1 MKSSH
6 RNANETGKNP
16 FKRETRHEK
25 LFMASGHRT
34 PKGFLCKE
42 KNVTRIVGDGKILK
56 YNVNE
61 GLSKHRK
68 NGKLFY

>member
-1 MKSSH
+1 MRTKQEKILSRGKQDMKNFLWLAGIEH
-6 RNANETGKNP
+6 RKV
-16 FKRETRHEK
+16 F
-25 LFMASGHRT
+25 
-34 PKGFLCKE
+34 CVKE
-42 KNVTRIVGDGKILK
+42 KNVTRIVEDGKILK